1 VTSRTAISPTTITT
15 EPMRELPARLT
26 PEQVDARRKAVRRTA
41 LLFALIAVAIYVGF
55 ILTGSP

>member
-1 VTSRTAISPTTITT
+1 MAISRTTITT
-15 EPMRELPARLT
+15 EPMREPPAKLT

-41 LLFALIAVAIYVGF
+41 LVLALIAVAIYAGF